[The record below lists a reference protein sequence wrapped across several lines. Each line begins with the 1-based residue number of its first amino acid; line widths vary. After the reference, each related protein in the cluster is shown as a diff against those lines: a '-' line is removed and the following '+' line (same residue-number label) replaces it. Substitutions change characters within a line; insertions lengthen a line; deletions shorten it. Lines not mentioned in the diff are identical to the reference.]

1 MSVILAL
8 LVIMALLGIIDVVC
22 LIRLVKDLSKKEI
35 NKEECPNE
43 NYVEPKIKKLTEDQI
58 KDIHLRGK
66 ITPAEKVKEWEDIG
80 VCAPGDA
87 IGSASWRCD
96 KFKNCH
102 DCLVDYAN
110 ENDEYISFSKI
121 QKINNI
127 D

>member
-35 NKEECPNE
+35 KEECSEE
-43 NYVEPKIKKLTEDQI
+43 NYIEPKIKNLTIEQI
-58 KDIHLRGK
+58 EDIHLRGK

-110 ENDEYISFSKI
+110 QRDEYTSFFNSIKI
-121 QKINNI
+121 TN
-127 D
+127 DD